1 MHHDRVSA
9 DIDSAA
15 DRITDAVI
23 GLGALSV
30 LMMTAVAVLT
40 G

>member
-1 MHHDRVSA
+1 MHRTHGST
-9 DIDSAA
+9 DIDATA

-30 LMMTAVAVLT
+30 LMMTVVTVFA